1 MALSLQLPPALP
13 NHHLLFSYSTLP
25 SSSPPPLSLIHKKKL
40 CPLLPIAVRSSSR
53 VKCLTKSTEEDRS
66 EQESSLVSDSDVGEE
81 AEIREDTKVQLQQ
94 NKRIPT
100 TSSFGDSLS
109 LGIREHVYEVR
120 FFFPFPLVRCRFCF
134 C

>member
-1 MALSLQLPPALP
+1 
-13 NHHLLFSYSTLP
+13 
-25 SSSPPPLSLIHKKKL
+25 
-40 CPLLPIAVRSSSR
+40 
-53 VKCLTKSTEEDRS
+53 LTKSTEEDRN

-109 LGIREHVYEVR
+109 LGIREHVYEVP
-120 FFFPFPLVRCRFCF
+120 FFFPFPLVRCRFCLV
-134 C
+134 